1 MNQLEQQ
8 RSMNNGDYL
17 SSHFNI
23 PQNNQKPIDTD
34 NTGFNPNILQNNPNQ
49 RQQIRQVPKGFEIPV
64 IKAQEGENI
73 VKKFFR
79 KKEQTKNISEITN
92 SKAKQKP
99 LENNDP
105 SLAELSILVNK
116 ASGGNDT
123 LEGRL
128 NTLLQSV

>member
-8 RSMNNGDYL
+8 RSMNNVYYP

-49 RQQIRQVPKGFEIPV
+49 RQQIRQVPNDFEIPV
-64 IKAQEGENI
+64 IKAQEGESI

>member
-49 RQQIRQVPKGFEIPV
+49 RQQIRQVPNGFEIPV